1 MQFSNNKLFLFLHC
15 YNFFFITIYMYVHS
29 PYYSFQITLLQEMMI
44 IKKHLF
50 FRRENLNREK
60 I

>member
-1 MQFSNNKLFLFLHC
+1 
-15 YNFFFITIYMYVHS
+15 MYVHS